1 LKIDTE
7 KEWMLDMK
15 TSNYAKKIINDLNT
29 DHFKNLTDNFNFAI
43 KRDGEKIA
51 FSCLGQDITFD
62 ELDRLS
68 KQFGAYLRCECGLNA
83 GERIAIQIP
92 NLIQYPIVA
101 WGAIHAGLV
110 IVNTNPLYTERE
122 LLHQFNDSGAK
133 VLVVLADLL
142 GMIEK
147 VVPQTNIDLVIST
160 HAIDMIEPKP
170 KPLSSLKKLISLPD
184 ALEAGK
190 SQELPNIASTMES
203 IAVLQY
209 TGGTTGAAKG
219 AVLTHGNF
227 FASAAIS
234 TQAFQDISKKELSIS
249 PMPLYHVYGFLV
261 HVISGVLNGNQS
273 VLIPDPRDTDGLILT
288 MKKYPFTL
296 FAGINTLFTSLLEH
310 PEFDTIDFSYLE
322 RVVAGGT
329 ALIEEIAIEWEQRT
343 DSIIYE
349 GYGLSETSATC
360 TVNTEESRQLGTVG
374 PAMITTQL
382 KVIDADG
389 KELSNGKEGEL
400 LIRGPQVM
408 IGYWN
413 KPEAT
418 AESLDKEG
426 WFRTGDVAVIQDDGH
441 IRIVDRIKD
450 MIIVSGFN
458 VYPNEVEAVVY
469 DHPDVLECAAIG
481 IADKKT
487 DEAIKLFVNSKN
499 PKLTVEELQQFC
511 RKNLTP
517 YKVPK
522 YIEFLDDLPKS
533 NVGKILRREL
543 RDSH

>member
-1 LKIDTE
+1 
-7 KEWMLDMK
+7 MK

-29 DHFKNLTDNFNFAI
+29 DHFNNLTDNFNFAI

-51 FSCLGQDITFD
+51 FSCLGQDITFN

-273 VLIPDPRDTDGLILT
+273 VLIPDPRDTDSLILT

-310 PEFDTIDFSYLE
+310 PEFDTIDFSHLE

-329 ALIEEIAIEWEQRT
+329 ALIEEIAIEW
-343 DSIIYE
+343 
-349 GYGLSETSATC
+349 
-360 TVNTEESRQLGTVG
+360 
-374 PAMITTQL
+374 
-382 KVIDADG
+382 
-389 KELSNGKEGEL
+389 
-400 LIRGPQVM
+400 
-408 IGYWN
+408 
-413 KPEAT
+413 
-418 AESLDKEG
+418 
-426 WFRTGDVAVIQDDGH
+426 
-441 IRIVDRIKD
+441 
-450 MIIVSGFN
+450 
-458 VYPNEVEAVVY
+458 
-469 DHPDVLECAAIG
+469 
-481 IADKKT
+481 
-487 DEAIKLFVNSKN
+487 
-499 PKLTVEELQQFC
+499 
-511 RKNLTP
+511 
-517 YKVPK
+517 
-522 YIEFLDDLPKS
+522 
-533 NVGKILRREL
+533 
-543 RDSH
+543 

>member
-1 LKIDTE
+1 
-7 KEWMLDMK
+7 MK
-15 TSNYAKKIINDLNT
+15 TSNYAKKIINDLNS
-29 DHFKNLTDNFNFAI
+29 DHFKNLTDNFNLAI

-62 ELDRLS
+62 ELDKLS
-68 KQFGAYLRCECGLNA
+68 KQFGAYLKCEYGLNA

-160 HAIDMIEPKP
+160 SAIDMIEAKP
-170 KPLSSLKKLISLPD
+170 KPLSSLKNLISLPD

-190 SQELPNIASTMES
+190 SHDLPHLAATMES

-209 TGGTTGAAKG
+209 TGGTTGAPKG

-249 PMPLYHVYGFLV
+249 PMPLYHIYGFLV

-273 VLIPDPRDTDGLILT
+273 VLIPDPRDTDSLIST

-296 FAGINTLFTSLLEH
+296 FTGINTLFTSLLEH
-310 PEFDTIDFSYLE
+310 PEFDTIDFSHLE

-329 ALIEEIAIEWEQRT
+329 ALIEEIATEWERRT

-360 TVNTEESRQLGTVG
+360 AINTPESRQLGTVG

-413 KPEAT
+413 RPEAT
-418 AESLDKEG
+418 AESLDIDG

-441 IRIVDRIKD
+441 VRIVDRIKD

-499 PKLTVEELQQFC
+499 PKLTAEELQQFC